1 MSIVIP
7 PGVDRQRFR
16 VAVHELGHLTAWER
30 LDGRVVSVT
39 LSRWTGAG
47 DVQMSWPRNP
57 SPDNMRGYLIGAW
70 AGHTADQL
78 WCHHTGD
85 RHDHSTCG
93 HDMDSIKRGRRR
105 YPDAKRWSDPALEA
119 EAHRLCESHW
129 PTILRRA
136 EKLAHRG
143 RL

>member
-7 PGVDRQRFR
+7 SGVDRQRYR

-39 LSRWTGAG
+39 LPRWGTGGLVKMA
-47 DVQMSWPRNP
+47 WPDNP
-57 SPDNMRGYLIGAW
+57 SPDNMHGYLIGAW
-70 AGHTADQL
+70 AGHVADQL
-78 WCHHTGD
+78 WCAETGD

-93 HDMDSIKRGRRR
+93 HDMRSIKRGRRR
-105 YPDAKRWSDPALEA
+105 YPDAKRWSDSALQA
-119 EAHRLCESHW
+119 EARRLCESHW
-129 PTILRRA
+129 STILRRA
-136 EKLAHRG
+136 EALARRG